1 MIRAVGSR
9 LILIEHD
16 LETNPADRAKAR
28 SRRGRCA
35 RRRASLNVAVRTD
48 NAPPAGSGRRN
59 FALDGWTIIAVAIGI
74 FVAVPIGSVLLTA
87 LGPSDGIWSHLV
99 STVLWVYVG
108 NTLGLMAGVAA
119 GTIAI
124 GTSTAWLVTMYRFPG
139 RRILSW
145 ALLLPLAVPSY
156 ILAFVVTDQL
166 EYAGN
171 VQGALRAVF
180 GWTSAR
186 DYWFPEI
193 RSLGGAI
200 IVLSLVLYPYVYLL
214 ARAAFIEQSFGL
226 FETSRT
232 LGRGPVASFF
242 SIAVPLARPAIAVGV
257 ALALM
262 ETLNEYGTIDF
273 FAVPTLTAGIFDVWL
288 NMDSTAGAAQLA
300 SILVMLALVLV
311 ALERISRRL
320 RRYHDTTTRVQP
332 LPEYPLSTVR
342 GAAALVWCAAPVAL
356 GFVLPACVLGS
367 YAMVFHAE
375 TLEARYLD
383 HVQNSMV
390 LAVWAAGIAALAGIA
405 LAYGVRLS
413 NRPAMRGLA
422 EFATIGYAV
431 PGAVLAV
438 GIMVP
443 LGHFDNAIDTVSRAW
458 FGIPLGLL
466 ISGTAAALVVG
477 YVVRFLALG
486 YRTVDSGLG
495 RVTPSIEGVARTL
508 GATPTRALL
517 RVHVPLIRPSVITAA
532 LLVFVDTMKELPLT
546 LILRPFNFDTLAT
559 FVYQYAS
566 DELLEEC
573 ALGALTIVAA
583 GVLPVMVMSRTIARS
598 RPGHASASAPSRK
611 R

>member
-1 MIRAVGSR
+1 MSATLQASDTLSAGF
-9 LILIEHD
+9 LQ
-16 LETNPADRAKAR
+16 
-28 SRRGRCA
+28 RRF
-35 RRRASLNVAVRTD
+35 T
-48 NAPPAGSGRRN
+48 
-59 FALDGWTIIAVAIGI
+59 FDGWTLAAAAIGTLVAIP
-74 FVAVPIGSVLLTA
+74 VCSVLFTA

-99 STVLWVYVG
+99 STVLWTYAG
-108 NTLGLMAGVAA
+108 NTLWLMLGVGV
-119 GTIAI
+119 GTIVI

-156 ILAFVVTDQL
+156 ILAFVITDQL

-171 VQGALRAVF
+171 VQGALRGLF

-193 RSLGGAI
+193 RSLGGATV
-200 IVLSLVLYPYVYLL
+200 VLSLVLYPYVYLL
-214 ARAAFIEQSFGL
+214 ARASFIEQSFGL

-242 SIAVPLARPAIAVGV
+242 TVAMPLARPAIAVGV

-262 ETLNEYGTIDF
+262 ETLNEFGTIDY

-300 SILVMLALVLV
+300 SVLVAFTLVLV
-311 ALERISRRL
+311 VLERASRRS
-320 RRYHDTTTRVQP
+320 RRYHDTTTRVQA
-332 LPEYPLSTVR
+332 LPDYPLSTTR
-342 GAAALVWCAAPVAL
+342 GAAALLWCATPVAL
-356 GFVLPACVLGS
+356 GFVLPACVLGG
-367 YAMVFHAE
+367 YAMDFYSV
-375 TLEARYLD
+375 TLEADYLD
-383 HVQNSMV
+383 YVWNSMM
-390 LAVWAAGIAALAGIA
+390 LAVWAAVIAALAGIV

-413 NRPAMRGLA
+413 PRRTMRGLA
-422 EFATIGYAV
+422 EFATIGYAI

-443 LGHFDNAIDTVSRAW
+443 LGKFDNTIDAMSRAM
-458 FGIPLGLL
+458 FGLPLGLL
-466 ISGTAAALVVG
+466 ISGTAAGLVIG

-486 YRTVDSGLG
+486 YRTVDSGLS
-495 RVTPSIEGVARTL
+495 RITPSIEGAARTL
-508 GATPTRALL
+508 GATPTRALV
-517 RVHVPLIRPSVITAA
+517 RVHVPLVRPSVIAAA

-583 GVLPVMVMSRTIARS
+583 GVVPVILMSRTITRS
-598 RPGHASASAPSRK
+598 RPGHRNVSPP
-611 R
+611 

>member
-1 MIRAVGSR
+1 MR
-9 LILIEHD
+9 HPD
-16 LETNPADRAKAR
+16 
-28 SRRGRCA
+28 
-35 RRRASLNVAVRTD
+35 RRRNPRGSPLSATLSADDTL
-48 NAPPAGSGRRN
+48 PAGSRRPRL
-59 FALDGWTIIAVAIGI
+59 ALDGWTLIAAAIGLFVAI
-74 FVAVPIGSVLLTA
+74 PLGSVVFTA

-99 STVLWVYVG
+99 STVLWVYAG
-108 NTLGLMAGVAA
+108 NTLWLMLGVGL
-119 GTIAI
+119 GTIVI

-156 ILAFVVTDQL
+156 ILAFVITDQL

-171 VQGALRAVF
+171 VQSALRGVF
-180 GWTSAR
+180 GWTSAH

-193 RSLGGAI
+193 RSLGGATV
-200 IVLSLVLYPYVYLL
+200 VLSLVLYPYVYLL

-232 LGRGPVASFF
+232 LGRGPIASFF
-242 SIAVPLARPAIAVGV
+242 TVALPLARPAIAVGV

-262 ETLNEYGTIDF
+262 ETLNEFGTIDF

-288 NMDSTAGAAQLA
+288 NMDNTAGAAQLA
-300 SILVMLALVLV
+300 SILVAFALVLV
-311 ALERISRRL
+311 VIERISRRS
-320 RRYHDTTTRVQP
+320 RRYYGTTARTP
-332 LPEYPLSTVR
+332 ALPEYPLSPAR
-342 GAAALVWCAAPVAL
+342 AFSAFVWCATPVAL
-356 GFVLPACVLGS
+356 GFVLPACVLGG
-367 YAMVFHAE
+367 YAVEFYAE
-375 TLEARYLD
+375 TLDADYVD
-383 HVQNSMV
+383 YAANSLM
-390 LAVWAAGIAALAGIA
+390 LAAWTAAVVTLAGIV

-413 NRPAMRGLA
+413 PRRAMRGLA

-443 LGHFDNAIDTVSRAW
+443 LGRFDNAIDAMSRAV
-458 FGIPLGLL
+458 FDVPLGLL
-466 ISGTAAALVVG
+466 ISGTATALVVG
-477 YVVRFLALG
+477 YAVRFLALG
-486 YRTVDSGLG
+486 YRTVDSGLS
-495 RVTPSIEGVARTL
+495 RITPSIEGAARTL
-508 GATPTRALL
+508 GAGPTRALV

-573 ALGALTIVAA
+573 ALGALTIVVA
-583 GVLPVMVMSRTIARS
+583 GV
-598 RPGHASASAPSRK
+598 APSC
-611 R
+611 

>member
-1 MIRAVGSR
+1 MQHPGGRRTPRDPPLSTT
-9 LILIEHD
+9 LQ
-16 LETNPADRAKAR
+16 ADDT
-28 SRRGRCA
+28 
-35 RRRASLNVAVRTD
+35 L
-48 NAPPAGSGRRN
+48 PAGSRRPRL
-59 FALDGWTIIAVAIGI
+59 ALDGWTLIAAAIGLFVAIP
-74 FVAVPIGSVLLTA
+74 VGSVILTA

-99 STVLWVYVG
+99 STVLWVYAG
-108 NTLGLMAGVAA
+108 NTLWLMLGVGL
-119 GTIAI
+119 GTIVI

-145 ALLLPLAVPSY
+145 ALLLPLAVPGY
-156 ILAFVVTDQL
+156 ILAFVITDQL

-171 VQGALRAVF
+171 VQSALRALF

-193 RSLGGAI
+193 RSLGGATV
-200 IVLSLVLYPYVYLL
+200 VLSLVLYPYVYLL

-242 SIAVPLARPAIAVGV
+242 TVALPLARPAIAVGV

-262 ETLNEYGTIDF
+262 ETLNEFGTIDF

-288 NMDSTAGAAQLA
+288 NMDSATGAAQLA
-300 SILVMLALVLV
+300 SILVAFTLVLV
-311 ALERISRRL
+311 VIERISRRS
-320 RRYHDTTTRVQP
+320 RRYHDTTTRVQA

-342 GAAALVWCAAPVAL
+342 GTGAFIWCTAPVAL
-356 GFVLPACVLGS
+356 GFVLPACVLGA
-367 YAMVFHAE
+367 YAVEFYAE

-383 HVQNSMV
+383 YVWNSMM
-390 LAVWAAGIAALAGIA
+390 LAVWAAVIVVLAGIA

-413 NRPAMRGLA
+413 QGRAMRGLA
-422 EFATIGYAV
+422 EFATVGYAV

-443 LGHFDNAIDTVSRAW
+443 LGHFDNAIDSMSRSL
-458 FGIPLGLL
+458 FGLPLGLL
-466 ISGTAAALVVG
+466 ISGTATALVIG

-486 YRTVDSGLG
+486 YRTVDSGLS
-495 RVTPSIEGVARTL
+495 RVTPSIEGAARTL
-508 GATPTRALL
+508 GANSTRALV
-517 RVHVPLIRPSVITAA
+517 RVHMPLIRPSVITAA

-573 ALGALTIVAA
+573 ALGALTIVVA
-583 GVLPVMVMSRTIARS
+583 GVLPVMLMSRTIARS
-598 RPGHASASAPSRK
+598 RPGHGNAFSTSRG
-611 R
+611 RRAVV

>member
-1 MIRAVGSR
+1 M
-9 LILIEHD
+9 
-16 LETNPADRAKAR
+16 T
-28 SRRGRCA
+28 RRTPRERGTCRDSHVSA
-35 RRRASLNVAVRTD
+35 TIQANGTLLAGFGRRRY
-48 NAPPAGSGRRN
+48 G
-59 FALDGWTIIAVAIGI
+59 LDGWTLIAAAIGLFVAIP
-74 FVAVPIGSVLLTA
+74 VGSVLFTA

-99 STVLWVYVG
+99 STVLWVYAG
-108 NTLGLMAGVAA
+108 NTLWLMLGVGA
-119 GTIAI
+119 GTIVI

-156 ILAFVVTDQL
+156 ILAFVITDQL

-171 VQGALRAVF
+171 VQSALRGLF
-180 GWTSAR
+180 GWTSPR
-186 DYWFPEI
+186 EYWFPEI
-193 RSLGGAI
+193 RSLGGATL
-200 IVLSLVLYPYVYLL
+200 VLSMVLYPYVYLL

-232 LGRGPVASFF
+232 LGRGPIASFF
-242 SIAVPLARPAIAVGV
+242 TVALPLARPAIAVGV

-288 NMDSTAGAAQLA
+288 NMDSTTGAAQLA
-300 SILVMLALVLV
+300 SVLVAFTLVLV
-311 ALERISRRL
+311 VIERISRRS
-320 RRYHDTTTRVQP
+320 RRYHDTTMRVQA

-342 GAAALVWCAAPVAL
+342 GVGAFVWCAAPVAL

-367 YAMVFHAE
+367 YAVVFYAE
-375 TLEARYLD
+375 TLEANYLD
-383 HVQNSMV
+383 YVWNSMM
-390 LAVWAAGIAALAGIA
+390 LSVWAAVIAALAGIA

-413 NRPAMRGLA
+413 PRRAMRGLA

-443 LGHFDNAIDTVSRAW
+443 LGHLDNALDGISRAL
-458 FGIPLGLL
+458 FDLPLGLL
-466 ISGTAAALVVG
+466 ISGSATAPVIG

-486 YRTVDSGLG
+486 YRTVDSGLT
-495 RVTPSIEGVARTL
+495 RITPSIEGAARTL
-508 GATPTRALL
+508 GASPTGALV

-573 ALGALTIVAA
+573 ALGALTIVVA
-583 GVLPVMVMSRTIARS
+583 GVLPVIVMSLMITRS
-598 RPGHASASAPSRK
+598 RPGHRNASSQSRS
-611 R
+611 RRTAA

>member
-1 MIRAVGSR
+1 MAAAAIGT
-9 LILIEHD
+9 L
-16 LETNPADRAKAR
+16 
-28 SRRGRCA
+28 
-35 RRRASLNVAVRTD
+35 
-48 NAPPAGSGRRN
+48 
-59 FALDGWTIIAVAIGI
+59 VAIP
-74 FVAVPIGSVLLTA
+74 VCSVLFTA

-99 STVLWVYVG
+99 STVLWVYAG
-108 NTLGLMAGVAA
+108 NTLWLMLGVGI
-119 GTIAI
+119 GTIVI

-156 ILAFVVTDQL
+156 ILAFVITDQL

-171 VQGALRAVF
+171 VQGALRGVF

-193 RSLGGAI
+193 RSLGGAT

-214 ARAAFIEQSFGL
+214 ARASFLEQSFGL

-232 LGRGPVASFF
+232 LGRGPVTSFF
-242 SIAVPLARPAIAVGV
+242 TVAIPLARPAIAVGV

-262 ETLNEYGTIDF
+262 ETLNEFGTIDY

-300 SILVMLALVLV
+300 SVLVAFTLVLV
-311 ALERISRRL
+311 IIERASRRS
-320 RRYHDTTTRVQP
+320 RRYHDTTTRVQA
-332 LPEYPLSTVR
+332 LPEYPLSTAR
-342 GAAALVWCAAPVAL
+342 GAAALLWCATPVAL
-356 GFVLPACVLGS
+356 GFVLPACVLGG
-367 YAMVFHAE
+367 YAMDFYPI
-375 TLEARYLD
+375 TLEADYLD
-383 HVQNSMV
+383 YAWNSMM
-390 LAVWAAGIAALAGIA
+390 LAVWAAVIAALAGIV

-413 NRPAMRGLA
+413 PRRAMRGLA
-422 EFATIGYAV
+422 EFATIGYAI

-443 LGHFDNAIDTVSRAW
+443 LGKFDNAIDAMSRAA
-458 FGIPLGLL
+458 FGLPLGLL
-466 ISGTAAALVVG
+466 ISGTAAGLVIG

-486 YRTVDSGLG
+486 YRTVDSGLS
-495 RVTPSIEGVARTL
+495 RITPSIEGAARTL
-508 GATPTRALL
+508 GATPTRALV
-517 RVHVPLIRPSVITAA
+517 RVHVPLVRPSVIAAA

-583 GVLPVMVMSRTIARS
+583 GVVPVILMSRTITRS
-598 RPGHASASAPSRK
+598 RPGHRNTASP
-611 R
+611 

>member
-1 MIRAVGSR
+1 MRAGF
-9 LILIEHD
+9 
-16 LETNPADRAKAR
+16 PQ
-28 SRRGRCA
+28 RR
-35 RRRASLNVAVRTD
+35 
-48 NAPPAGSGRRN
+48 
-59 FALDGWTIIAVAIGI
+59 FAFDGWTLAAATIGTLVAIP
-74 FVAVPIGSVLLTA
+74 VCSVLFTA

-99 STVLWVYVG
+99 STVLWVYAG
-108 NTLGLMAGVAA
+108 NTLWLMLGVGV
-119 GTIAI
+119 GTIVI

-156 ILAFVVTDQL
+156 ILAFVITDQL

-171 VQGALRAVF
+171 VQGALRGVF

-193 RSLGGAI
+193 RSLGGATV
-200 IVLSLVLYPYVYLL
+200 VLSLVLYPYVYLL
-214 ARAAFIEQSFGL
+214 ARASFIEQSFGL

-242 SIAVPLARPAIAVGV
+242 TVAMPLARPAIAVGV

-262 ETLNEYGTIDF
+262 ETLNEFGTIDY

-288 NMDSTAGAAQLA
+288 NMDSTTGAAQLA
-300 SILVMLALVLV
+300 SVLVAFTLVLV
-311 ALERISRRL
+311 VLERASRRS
-320 RRYHDTTTRVQP
+320 RRYHDTTTRVQA
-332 LPEYPLSTVR
+332 LPEYPLSTAR
-342 GAAALVWCAAPVAL
+342 GAAALLWCATPVAL
-356 GFVLPACVLGS
+356 GFVLPACVLGG
-367 YAMVFHAE
+367 YAMDFYSV
-375 TLEARYLD
+375 TLEADYLD
-383 HVQNSMV
+383 YVWNSMM
-390 LAVWAAGIAALAGIA
+390 LAVWAAVIAALAGIV

-413 NRPAMRGLA
+413 PRRAMRGLA
-422 EFATIGYAV
+422 ELATIGYAI

-443 LGHFDNAIDTVSRAW
+443 LGKFDNTIDAMSRAM
-458 FGIPLGLL
+458 FGLPLGLL
-466 ISGTAAALVVG
+466 ISGTAAGLVIG

-486 YRTVDSGLG
+486 YRTVDSGLS
-495 RVTPSIEGVARTL
+495 RITPSIEGAARTL
-508 GATPTRALL
+508 GATPTRALV
-517 RVHVPLIRPSVITAA
+517 RVHVPLVRPSVIAAA

-583 GVLPVMVMSRTIARS
+583 GVVPVILMSRTITRS
-598 RPGHASASAPSRK
+598 RPGHRNVSSP
-611 R
+611 

>member
-1 MIRAVGSR
+1 MGI
-9 LILIEHD
+9 
-16 LETNPADRAKAR
+16 
-28 SRRGRCA
+28 
-35 RRRASLNVAVRTD
+35 
-48 NAPPAGSGRRN
+48 
-59 FALDGWTIIAVAIGI
+59 DGWTLVAAAIGLFVAIPVGT
-74 FVAVPIGSVLLTA
+74 VLVTA
-87 LGPSDGIWSHLV
+87 LGPSDGMWSHLV
-99 STVLWVYVG
+99 STVLWEYVG
-108 NTLGLMAGVAA
+108 NTLWLMLGVGA
-119 GTIAI
+119 GTIVI

-156 ILAFVVTDQL
+156 ILAFVITDQL

-171 VQGALRAVF
+171 VQVALRGVF

-193 RSLGGAI
+193 RSLGGAT

-214 ARAAFIEQSFGL
+214 ARAAFIEQCFGL

-232 LGRGPVASFF
+232 LGRGPIASFF
-242 SIAVPLARPAIAVGV
+242 TVAAPLARPAIAVGL

-262 ETLNEYGTIDF
+262 ETLNEFGTIDF

-300 SILVMLALVLV
+300 SVLVAFALILV
-311 ALERISRRL
+311 ALERISRRS
-320 RRYHDTTTRVQP
+320 RRYHDTTTRVQA
-332 LPEYPLSTVR
+332 LPEYRLSTAR
-342 GAAALVWCAAPVAL
+342 GIAALVWCATPVAL
-356 GFVLPACVLGS
+356 GFVLPACVLGN
-367 YAMVFHAE
+367 YAMGFYAE
-375 TLEARYLD
+375 TLEADYLD
-383 HVQNSMV
+383 YVRNTMM
-390 LAVWAAGIAALAGIA
+390 LAAWAAVIAALAGIG

-413 NRPAMRGLA
+413 PRPAMRGLA
-422 EFATIGYAV
+422 EFATIGYAI

-443 LGHFDNAIDTVSRAW
+443 LGYFDNALDSMSRGL

-466 ISGTAAALVVG
+466 VSGTATALVVG

-486 YRTVDSGLG
+486 YRTVDSGLA
-495 RVTPSIEGVARTL
+495 RVTPSIEGAARTL
-508 GATPTRALL
+508 GASPSRALV
-517 RVHVPLIRPSVITAA
+517 RVHVPIIRPSVITAA

-583 GVLPVMVMSRTIARS
+583 GVIPVVLMSRTIARS
-598 RPGHASASAPSRK
+598 RPGHRNASAT
-611 R
+611 

>member
-1 MIRAVGSR
+1 MSALLPAHGS
-9 LILIEHD
+9 LPID
-16 LETNPADRAKAR
+16 
-28 SRRGRCA
+28 SRR
-35 RRRASLNVAVRTD
+35 RRFGV
-48 NAPPAGSGRRN
+48 
-59 FALDGWTIIAVAIGI
+59 DGWAVVAAAIGLFVAIPVGT
-74 FVAVPIGSVLLTA
+74 VLVTA
-87 LGPSDGIWSHLV
+87 LGPSDGMWSHLV
-99 STVLWVYVG
+99 STVLWEYVA
-108 NTLGLMAGVAA
+108 NTLWLMLGVGA
-119 GTIAI
+119 GTIVI

-156 ILAFVVTDQL
+156 ILAFVITDQL

-171 VQGALRAVF
+171 VQSALRGVF

-193 RSLGGAI
+193 RSLGGAT

-214 ARAAFIEQSFGL
+214 ARAAFIEQCFGL

-242 SIAVPLARPAIAVGV
+242 TVAAPLARPAIAVGT

-262 ETLNEYGTIDF
+262 ETLNEFGTIDF

-288 NMDSTAGAAQLA
+288 NMDSVAGAAQLA
-300 SILVMLALVLV
+300 SVLVAFALVLV
-311 ALERISRRL
+311 AIERTSRRS
-320 RRYHDTTTRVQP
+320 RRYHDTTTRVQA
-332 LPEYPLSTVR
+332 LPEYRLSAAR
-342 GAAALVWCAAPVAL
+342 GIAALAWCATPVAL
-356 GFVLPACVLGS
+356 GFVLPACVLGN
-367 YAMVFHAE
+367 YAMAFYSV
-375 TLEARYLD
+375 TLEADYLD
-383 HVQNSMV
+383 YVRHSMM
-390 LAVWAAGIAALAGIA
+390 LAGWAAVIAALAGIG

-413 NRPAMRGLA
+413 SRPAMRGLA
-422 EFATIGYAV
+422 EFATIGYAI

-443 LGHFDNAIDTVSRAW
+443 LGYFDNALDSMSRGL

-466 ISGTAAALVVG
+466 ISGTATALVVG

-486 YRTVDSGLG
+486 YRTVDSGLA
-495 RVTPSIEGVARTL
+495 RVTPSIEGAARTL
-508 GATPTRALL
+508 GASPSRALV

-583 GVLPVMVMSRTIARS
+583 GVVPVVLMSRTIARS
-598 RPGHASASAPSRK
+598 RPGHRNASST
-611 R
+611 

>member
-1 MIRAVGSR
+1 MSATLQARGTFRAGS
-9 LILIEHD
+9 
-16 LETNPADRAKAR
+16 
-28 SRRGRCA
+28 SRRQ
-35 RRRASLNVAVRTD
+35 
-48 NAPPAGSGRRN
+48 
-59 FALDGWTIIAVAIGI
+59 FAFDGWTLAAAAIGTLVAIP
-74 FVAVPIGSVLLTA
+74 VCSVLFTA

-99 STVLWVYVG
+99 STVLWVYAG
-108 NTLGLMAGVAA
+108 NTLWLMLGVGV
-119 GTIAI
+119 GTIVI

-156 ILAFVVTDQL
+156 ILAFVITDQL

-171 VQGALRAVF
+171 VQGALRGVF

-193 RSLGGAI
+193 RSLGGAMV
-200 IVLSLVLYPYVYLL
+200 VLSLVLYPYVYLL
-214 ARAAFIEQSFGL
+214 ARASFIEQSFGL
-226 FETSRT
+226 FEASRT

-242 SIAVPLARPAIAVGV
+242 TVAMPLARPAIAVGV

-262 ETLNEYGTIDF
+262 ETLNEFGTIDY

-288 NMDSTAGAAQLA
+288 NMDSTTGAAQLA
-300 SILVMLALVLV
+300 SVLVAFTLVLV
-311 ALERISRRL
+311 VLERASRRS
-320 RRYHDTTTRVQP
+320 RRYHDTTTRVQA
-332 LPEYPLSTVR
+332 LPEYPLSTAR
-342 GAAALVWCAAPVAL
+342 GAAALLWCATPVAL
-356 GFVLPACVLGS
+356 GFALPACVLGG
-367 YAMVFHAE
+367 YAMDFYSI
-375 TLEARYLD
+375 TLEADYLD
-383 HVQNSMV
+383 YVRNSMM
-390 LAVWAAGIAALAGIA
+390 LAVWAAVIAALAGIV

-413 NRPAMRGLA
+413 PRRAMRGLA
-422 EFATIGYAV
+422 EFATIGYAI

-443 LGHFDNAIDTVSRAW
+443 LGKFDNTVDAMSRAM
-458 FGIPLGLL
+458 FGLPLGLL
-466 ISGTAAALVVG
+466 ISGTAAGLVIG

-486 YRTVDSGLG
+486 YRTVDSGLS
-495 RVTPSIEGVARTL
+495 RITPSIEGAARTL
-508 GATPTRALL
+508 GATPTRALV
-517 RVHVPLIRPSVITAA
+517 RVHVPLVRPSVIAAA

-583 GVLPVMVMSRTIARS
+583 GVLPVILMSRTITRS
-598 RPGHASASAPSRK
+598 RPGHRNVSSP
-611 R
+611 

>member
-1 MIRAVGSR
+1 MSAT
-9 LILIEHD
+9 LQ
-16 LETNPADRAKAR
+16 ADGALLAS
-28 SRRGRCA
+28 SRR
-35 RRRASLNVAVRTD
+35 RRL
-48 NAPPAGSGRRN
+48 AP
-59 FALDGWTIIAVAIGI
+59 DGWTLVAAAIGLFIAIPVCSII
-74 FVAVPIGSVLLTA
+74 FTA

-99 STVLWVYVG
+99 STVLWVYAG
-108 NTLGLMAGVAA
+108 NTLWLMLGVGV
-119 GTIAI
+119 GTIVI
-124 GTSTAWLVTMYRFPG
+124 GTSAAWLVTMYRFPG

-156 ILAFVVTDQL
+156 ILAFVITDQL

-171 VQGALRAVF
+171 VQSALRGVF
-180 GWTSAR
+180 GWTSAH

-193 RSLGGAI
+193 RSLGGATV
-200 IVLSLVLYPYVYLL
+200 VLSLVLYPYVYLL

-232 LGRGPVASFF
+232 LGRGPIASFF
-242 SIAVPLARPAIAVGV
+242 TVALPLARPAIAVGV

-300 SILVMLALVLV
+300 SILVAFALVLV
-311 ALERISRRL
+311 VIERISRRS
-320 RRYHDTTTRVQP
+320 RRYHDTTTRTP
-332 LPEYPLSTVR
+332 ALPEYPLS
-342 GAAALVWCAAPVAL
+342 AARAFAAFVWCAAPVAL

-367 YAMVFHAE
+367 YAVEFYAE
-375 TLEARYLD
+375 TLDADYVD
-383 HVQNSMV
+383 YAANSLM
-390 LAVWAAGIAALAGIA
+390 LAAWTAAVVALAGIV

-413 NRPAMRGLA
+413 PRRAMRGLA

-431 PGAVLAV
+431 PGAVLAL

-443 LGHFDNAIDTVSRAW
+443 LGHFDNAIDAMSRAV
-458 FGIPLGLL
+458 FDVPLGLL
-466 ISGTAAALVVG
+466 ISGTATALVAG
-477 YVVRFLALG
+477 YAVRFLALG
-486 YRTVDSGLG
+486 YRTVDAGLS
-495 RVTPSIEGVARTL
+495 RITPSIEGAARTL
-508 GATPTRALL
+508 GAGPTRALV

-573 ALGALTIVAA
+573 ALGALTIVVA
-583 GVLPVMVMSRTIARS
+583 GVAPVMLMSRTIARS
-598 RPGHASASAPSRK
+598 RPGHRNASSSTPPGRGTVA
-611 R
+611 

>member
-1 MIRAVGSR
+1 M
-9 LILIEHD
+9 
-16 LETNPADRAKAR
+16 
-28 SRRGRCA
+28 
-35 RRRASLNVAVRTD
+35 NVAVQKD
-48 NAPPAGSGRRN
+48 NALLADSRRWS
-59 FALDGWTIIAVAIGI
+59 FAPDAWTVIAATIGI
-74 FVAVPIGSVLLTA
+74 FVAIPVCSVLLTA

-99 STVLWVYVG
+99 STVLPVYVG
-108 NTLGLMAGVAA
+108 NTLWLMVGVAV
-119 GTIAI
+119 GTIVI

-156 ILAFVVTDQL
+156 ILAFVITDQL

-171 VQGALRAVF
+171 VQSALRAVF

-193 RSLGGAI
+193 RSLGGAT

-214 ARAAFIEQSFGL
+214 ARAAFLEQSFGL

-232 LGRGPVASFF
+232 LGRGPIASFF

-262 ETLNEYGTIDF
+262 ETLNEFGTIDF

-300 SILVMLALVLV
+300 SVLVAFTLVLV
-311 ALERISRRL
+311 VIERTSRRS
-320 RRYHDTTTRVQP
+320 RRYHDTTSRVQA
-332 LPEYPLSTVR
+332 LPEYPLSPALGT
-342 GAAALVWCAAPVAL
+342 AALVWCATPVAL
-356 GFVLPACVLGS
+356 GFVLPACVLAD
-367 YAMVFHAE
+367 YAMVFYPV
-375 TLEARYLD
+375 TLEANY
-383 HVQNSMV
+383 VAYVWNSLM
-390 LAVWAAGIAALAGIA
+390 LAVWAAVIVAIAGIA

-413 NRPAMRGLA
+413 PQRAMRGLA

-443 LGHFDNAIDTVSRAW
+443 LGYFDNAVDAMSRKL
-458 FGIPLGLL
+458 FGLPLGLL
-466 ISGTAAALVVG
+466 ISGTATGLVIG

-486 YRTVDSGLG
+486 YRTVDSGLS
-495 RVTPSIEGVARTL
+495 RVTPSIEGAARTL
-508 GATPTRALL
+508 GSSPTRALL
-517 RVHVPLIRPSVITAA
+517 RVHVPIIRPSVITAA

-583 GVLPVMVMSRTIARS
+583 GVIPVMLMSRTITRS
-598 RPGHASASAPSRK
+598 RPGHRSASAT
-611 R
+611 

>member
-1 MIRAVGSR
+1 MSATLAPNDTLLAGSR
-9 LILIEHD
+9 
-16 LETNPADRAKAR
+16 
-28 SRRGRCA
+28 
-35 RRRASLNVAVRTD
+35 RRRI
-48 NAPPAGSGRRN
+48 
-59 FALDGWTIIAVAIGI
+59 ALDGWTLIAAAIGLFVAIP
-74 FVAVPIGSVLLTA
+74 VGSVILTA

-99 STVLWVYVG
+99 STVLWVYAG
-108 NTLGLMAGVAA
+108 NTLWLMLGVGL
-119 GTIAI
+119 GTIVI

-156 ILAFVVTDQL
+156 ILAFVITDQL

-171 VQGALRAVF
+171 VQSALRGLF
-180 GWTSAR
+180 GWTSPR
-186 DYWFPEI
+186 EYWFPEI
-193 RSLGGAI
+193 RSLGGATV
-200 IVLSLVLYPYVYLL
+200 VLSLVLYPYVYLL

-232 LGRGPVASFF
+232 LGRGPIASFF
-242 SIAVPLARPAIAVGV
+242 TVALPLARPAIAVGL

-262 ETLNEYGTIDF
+262 ETLNEFGTIDF

-288 NMDSTAGAAQLA
+288 NMDSTTGAAQLA
-300 SILVMLALVLV
+300 SILVAFTLVLV
-311 ALERISRRL
+311 VIERISRRA
-320 RRYHDTTTRVQP
+320 RRYHDTTTRVQA

-342 GAAALVWCAAPVAL
+342 GVCAFVWCAAPVAL
-356 GFVLPACVLGS
+356 GFVLPACVLGG
-367 YAMVFHAE
+367 YAVEFYAE

-383 HVQNSMV
+383 YVWNSMM
-390 LAVWAAGIAALAGIA
+390 LAVWAAVIAVLAGIA

-413 NRPAMRGLA
+413 RGRAMRGLA
-422 EFATIGYAV
+422 EFATVGYAV

-443 LGHFDNAIDTVSRAW
+443 LGHFDNAIDAMSRTL
-458 FGIPLGLL
+458 FGLPLGLL
-466 ISGTAAALVVG
+466 ISGTATALVIG

-486 YRTVDSGLG
+486 YRTVDSGLS
-495 RVTPSIEGVARTL
+495 RVTPSIEGAARTL
-508 GATPTRALL
+508 GANTTRALV
-517 RVHVPLIRPSVITAA
+517 RVHMPLIRPSVITAA

-583 GVLPVMVMSRTIARS
+583 GVLPVLLMSRTIARS
-598 RPGHASASAPSRK
+598 RPGHGNAFSTSRG
-611 R
+611 RRAVV

>member
-1 MIRAVGSR
+1 MNTT
-9 LILIEHD
+9 L
-16 LETNPADRAKAR
+16 PADGTLLAG
-28 SRRGRCA
+28 SM
-35 RRRASLNVAVRTD
+35 RRRI
-48 NAPPAGSGRRN
+48 AP
-59 FALDGWTIIAVAIGI
+59 DGWTLIAAAIGLLVAIP
-74 FVAVPIGSVLLTA
+74 VGSVLLTA

-99 STVLWVYVG
+99 STVLPVYVG
-108 NTLGLMAGVAA
+108 NTLWLMVGVAV
-119 GTIAI
+119 GTIVI

-156 ILAFVVTDQL
+156 ILAFVITDQL

-171 VQGALRAVF
+171 LQSALRDVF

-214 ARAAFIEQSFGL
+214 ARAAFIEQSLGL

-262 ETLNEYGTIDF
+262 ETLNEFGTIDF

-288 NMDSTAGAAQLA
+288 NMDNTAGAAQLA
-300 SILVMLALVLV
+300 SVLVAFTLVLV
-311 ALERISRRL
+311 VIERISRRS
-320 RRYHDTTTRVQP
+320 RRYHDTTTRVQA
-332 LPEYPLSTVR
+332 LPEYPLSR
-342 GAAALVWCAAPVAL
+342 GRAAAALVWCAAPVAL
-356 GFVLPACVLGS
+356 GFVLPACVLGD
-367 YAMVFHAE
+367 YALVFYAV
-375 TLEARYLD
+375 TLEADYVD
-383 HVQNSMV
+383 YVWNSMM
-390 LAVWAAGIAALAGIA
+390 LAVWAAAITAIAGIA

-413 NRPAMRGLA
+413 PQPAMRGLA

-443 LGHFDNAIDTVSRAW
+443 LGYFDNALDAASRRL
-458 FGIPLGLL
+458 FDLPLGLL
-466 ISGTAAALVVG
+466 ISGTATGLVIG

-486 YRTVDSGLG
+486 YRTVDSGLS
-495 RVTPSIEGVARTL
+495 RVTPSIEGAARTL
-508 GATPTRALL
+508 GANPTRALV
-517 RVHVPLIRPSVITAA
+517 RIHVPLIRPSVVTAA

-583 GVLPVMVMSRTIARS
+583 GVIPVMVMSRTIARS
-598 RPGHASASAPSRK
+598 RPGHRNLPAT
-611 R
+611 

>member
-1 MIRAVGSR
+1 M
-9 LILIEHD
+9 
-16 LETNPADRAKAR
+16 
-28 SRRGRCA
+28 
-35 RRRASLNVAVRTD
+35 NVAVQKD
-48 NAPPAGSGRRN
+48 NTLLAGSRRWS
-59 FALDGWTIIAVAIGI
+59 FTLDTWTVIAATIGI
-74 FVAVPIGSVLLTA
+74 FVAIPVCSVLLTA

-99 STVLWVYVG
+99 STVLPVYVG
-108 NTLGLMAGVAA
+108 NTLWLMIGVAI
-119 GTIAI
+119 GTIVI

-156 ILAFVVTDQL
+156 ILAFVITDQL

-171 VQGALRAVF
+171 VQSTLRAVF

-193 RSLGGAI
+193 RSLGGAT

-214 ARAAFIEQSFGL
+214 ARAAFLEQSFGL

-232 LGRGPVASFF
+232 LGRGPIASFF

-262 ETLNEYGTIDF
+262 ETLNEYGTIEF

-300 SILVMLALVLV
+300 SVLVAFTLVLV
-311 ALERISRRL
+311 VIERTSRRS
-320 RRYHDTTTRVQP
+320 RRYHDTTSRVQA
-332 LPEYPLSTVR
+332 LPEYPLSPALGT
-342 GAAALVWCAAPVAL
+342 AALVWCAAPVAL
-356 GFVLPACVLGS
+356 GFVLPACVLAD
-367 YAMVFHAE
+367 YAMVFYPV
-375 TLEARYLD
+375 TLEANY
-383 HVQNSMV
+383 VAYAWNSLM
-390 LAVWAAGIAALAGIA
+390 LAVWAAVIVAIAGIA

-413 NRPAMRGLA
+413 PQRAMRGLA
-422 EFATIGYAV
+422 EFASIGYAV

-443 LGHFDNAIDTVSRAW
+443 LGYFDNAVDAMSRKL
-458 FGIPLGLL
+458 FGLPLGLL
-466 ISGTAAALVVG
+466 ISGTATGLVIG

-486 YRTVDSGLG
+486 YRTVDSGLS
-495 RVTPSIEGVARTL
+495 RVTPSIEGAARTL
-508 GATPTRALL
+508 GSSPTRALL
-517 RVHVPLIRPSVITAA
+517 RVHVPIIRPSVITAA

-573 ALGALTIVAA
+573 ALGALTIVVA
-583 GVLPVMVMSRTIARS
+583 GVIPVMLMSRTISRS
-598 RPGHASASAPSRK
+598 RPGHRSASAT
-611 R
+611 

>member
-1 MIRAVGSR
+1 MIA
-9 LILIEHD
+9 
-16 LETNPADRAKAR
+16 A
-28 SRRGRCA
+28 
-35 RRRASLNVAVRTD
+35 
-48 NAPPAGSGRRN
+48 
-59 FALDGWTIIAVAIGI
+59 ALGLFVAIPVGTVI
-74 FVAVPIGSVLLTA
+74 FTA
-87 LGPSDGIWSHLV
+87 FGPSDGIWSHLV
-99 STVLWVYVG
+99 STVLWVYAG
-108 NTLGLMAGVAA
+108 NTLWLMLGVGV
-119 GTIAI
+119 GTIVI

-156 ILAFVVTDQL
+156 ILAFVITDQL

-171 VQGALRAVF
+171 VQSALRGVF
-180 GWTSAR
+180 GWTSPR

-193 RSLGGAI
+193 RSLGGAA

-242 SIAVPLARPAIAVGV
+242 TIALPLARPAVAVGV

-262 ETLNEYGTIDF
+262 ETLNEFGTIDF

-288 NMDSTAGAAQLA
+288 NMDSTTGAAQLA
-300 SILVMLALVLV
+300 SILVAFTLVLV
-311 ALERISRRL
+311 VIERLSRRS
-320 RRYHDTTTRVQP
+320 RRYHDTTTRVQA
-332 LPEYPLSTVR
+332 LPDYPLSTAHGV
-342 GAAALVWCAAPVAL
+342 GALLWCAMPVAL
-356 GFVLPACVLGS
+356 GFLLPALVLGS
-367 YAMVFHAE
+367 YAMVFYAE
-375 TLEARYLD
+375 TLEADYFD
-383 HVQNSMV
+383 YVWNSMT
-390 LAVWAAGIAALAGIA
+390 LAVWAAAVAAIAGIT

-413 NRPAMRGLA
+413 PRRTMRGLA

-443 LGHFDNAIDTVSRAW
+443 LGYFDNAIDAASQAL
-458 FGIPLGLL
+458 FGLPTGLL
-466 ISGTAAALVVG
+466 ISGTATALVVG

-486 YRTVDSGLG
+486 YRTVDSGLS

-508 GATPTRALL
+508 GASPTRALL
-517 RVHVPLIRPSVITAA
+517 RVHLPLIRPSVITAA

-583 GVLPVMVMSRTIARS
+583 GVLPVILMSRTIARS
-598 RPGHASASAPSRK
+598 RPGHGYAASPPRG
-611 R
+611 RRTGM